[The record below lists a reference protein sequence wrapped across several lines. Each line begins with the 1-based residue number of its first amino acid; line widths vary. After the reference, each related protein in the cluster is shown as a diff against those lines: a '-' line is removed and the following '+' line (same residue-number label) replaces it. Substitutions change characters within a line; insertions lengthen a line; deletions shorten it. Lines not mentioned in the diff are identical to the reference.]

1 MSRNPYRSTLNACY
15 VGFITQA
22 TVNNLAPLLFI
33 IFQNSF
39 HISYEMLGRLVLI
52 NFGVQILAD
61 WVALHTVDRI
71 GYRTAAV
78 LAHAFAVVGLVALGV
93 LPMVLPNPYLG
104 LTIAIAIY
112 AVGGGFIEVLISPI
126 VDSLPGDAKASAM
139 SLLHSFYCW
148 GQMAVV
154 ILTTLALKIIGTA
167 LWFWLPIVWAL
178 LPLYNLFRFLKV
190 PLLPPVA
197 GHERISLKVLIKKPI
212 FLVALLLMLSAGA
225 SELTMSQW
233 SSLFAERGLG
243 VPKVMGDLLGP
254 CLFAFFMGIGR
265 TLHGVL
271 GHRFSLRGAMHA
283 TAALCVLCYL
293 VTVLVP
299 IPVIALLGCA
309 LCGFSVSLMW
319 PGTFSLVAEAFPKGG
334 TAMFGLMAV
343 FGDLGASVG
352 PWLAGFISDV
362 VQRSTQGIALA
373 ASLSLRPDQL
383 GLKAGLLLAV
393 VFPLMTVFGL
403 FFFRHPE
410 NRAA

>member
-1 MSRNPYRSTLNACY
+1 
-15 VGFITQA
+15 
-22 TVNNLAPLLFI
+22 
-33 IFQNSF
+33 
-39 HISYEMLGRLVLI
+39 
-52 NFGVQILAD
+52 
-61 WVALHTVDRI
+61 
-71 GYRTAAV
+71 
-78 LAHAFAVVGLVALGV
+78 
-93 LPMVLPNPYLG
+93 
-104 LTIAIAIY
+104 
-112 AVGGGFIEVLISPI
+112 
-126 VDSLPGDAKASAM
+126 
-139 SLLHSFYCW
+139 
-148 GQMAVV
+148 MAVV
-154 ILTTLALKIIGTA
+154 ILTTIALKLIGTS
-167 LWFWLPIVWAL
+167 LWFWLPIAWAL

-190 PLLPPVA
+190 PLMPPVA
-197 GHERISLKVLIKKPI
+197 AHERISLRVLVKKPV
-212 FLVALLLMLSAGA
+212 FLAALLLMLSAGA

-271 GHRFSLRGAMHA
+271 GHRFSLRGAMQG
-283 TAALCVLCYL
+283 TAVLCVLCYL

-352 PWLAGFISDV
+352 PWLAGFISDA
-362 VQRSTQGIALA
+362 VQRSAQGITLA

-383 GLKAGLLLAV
+383 GLKAV
-393 VFPLMTVFGL
+393 CCWPWCS
-403 FFFRHPE
+403 P
-410 NRAA
+410 